1 LVNQGPQGY
10 THYSFEVVATG
21 STATLEFDFRNDP
34 SEWELDDVSVTPVC
48 FLAGTMI
55 RTPQGGVAVETLHRG
70 DLVVTADGHTMPVS
84 WLGRQTVS
92 TVFGDPLRVLPI
104 RVMAGA
110 LGDNLPTRD
119 LLVSPDHA
127 LLVAGVLIQAGALV
141 NGVSIVRETNVPQT
155 IVYYH
160 VEVDD
165 HALILAEG
173 VPAETFVDN
182 VDRLAFDNWDEH
194 EALYPNGKA
203 IAELPYPRAKAHR
216 QVPRAIRES
225 LADRSAVLFGAD
237 NAAAA

>member
-1 LVNQGPQGY
+1 
-10 THYSFEVVATG
+10 
-21 STATLEFDFRNDP
+21 
-34 SEWELDDVSVTPVC
+34 
-48 FLAGTMI
+48 
-55 RTPQGGVAVETLHRG
+55 
-70 DLVVTADGHTMPVS
+70 
-84 WLGRQTVS
+84 
-92 TVFGDPLRVLPI
+92 
-104 RVMAGA
+104 
-110 LGDNLPTRD
+110 
-119 LLVSPDHA
+119 
-127 LLVAGVLIQAGALV
+127 VLIQAGALV

-173 VPAETFVDN
+173 VSAETFVDN

-203 IAELPYPRAKAHR
+203 IAELPYPRAKAYR